1 MKLTRTI
8 KENICAVLWKRNY
21 RNVRFLANGDVVGRY
36 NGGLADETLIA
47 NTHVMSDCERLE
59 LAPFIVEVI
68 NVESGGV
75 YKYLPAF
82 TKTEEKEVFEK
93 AKAQYNDL
101 KIWNIVRYNAMTGFS
116 IKLVATR

>member
-8 KENICAVLWKRNY
+8 KENIRAALWKRSY
-21 RNVRFLANGDVVGRY
+21 RNVRFLQNGDVVGRH

-47 NTHVMSDCERLE
+47 NAYVMSGCERLE

-68 NVESGGV
+68 DVESGGV

>member
-8 KENICAVLWKRNY
+8 KENIRSMLWRRSY
-21 RNVRFLANGDVVGRY
+21 RNVRFLQNGDVVSRH
-36 NGGLADETLIA
+36 NDGLADETLIA
-47 NTHVMSDCERLE
+47 NIYVMSDCERLE

-101 KIWNIVRYNAMTGFS
+101 EIWNIVRYNAMTGFS

>member
-1 MKLTRTI
+1 MKLTQTI
-8 KENICAVLWKRNY
+8 KENIRSMLWRRGY
-21 RNVRFLANGDVVGRY
+21 RDVRFLKNGDVVGRL
-36 NGGLADETLIA
+36 NDGLADVSLIA
-47 NTHVMSDCERLE
+47 NTLVMSEWETLE
-59 LAPFIVEVI
+59 LAPFVVEVHNI
-68 NVESGGV
+68 EAGGV

-101 KIWNIVRYNAMTGFS
+101 EIWNIVRYNAMTGFS

>member
-8 KENICAVLWKRNY
+8 KENIRSMLWRRSY
-21 RNVRFLANGDVVGRY
+21 RNVRFLQNGDVVGRH

-47 NTHVMSDCERLE
+47 NTYVMSDCERLE

>member
-1 MKLTRTI
+1 MKLTQTI
-8 KENICAVLWKRNY
+8 KENIRSMLCRRGY
-21 RNVRFLANGDVVGRY
+21 QNVRFLKNGDVVGRWKD
-36 NGGLADETLIA
+36 GISDETLIG
-47 NTHVMSDCERLE
+47 NTSVMSSDEKLE
-59 LAPFIVEVI
+59 FAPFIVEVI
-68 NVESGGV
+68 DIESGGV

-101 KIWNIVRYNAMTGFS
+101 EIWNIARYNAMTGFS

>member
-1 MKLTRTI
+1 M
-8 KENICAVLWKRNY
+8 
-21 RNVRFLANGDVVGRY
+21 RFLANGDVVGRWKD
-36 NGGLADETLIA
+36 GISDETLIG
-47 NTHVMSDCERLE
+47 NTSVMSSAEKLE
-59 LAPFIVEVI
+59 FAPFIVEVI
-68 NVESGGV
+68 NIESGGV

-101 KIWNIVRYNAMTGFS
+101 EIWNIVRYNAMTGFS